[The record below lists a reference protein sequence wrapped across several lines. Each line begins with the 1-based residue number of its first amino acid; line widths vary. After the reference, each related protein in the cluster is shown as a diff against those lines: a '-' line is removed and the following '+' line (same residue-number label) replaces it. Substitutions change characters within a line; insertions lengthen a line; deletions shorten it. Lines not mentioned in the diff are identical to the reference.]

1 MNRFCLDLSLSITK
15 VPPPSFWRFFLFLLE
30 IAYLIKVSCIDN
42 KKKFLNLGF
51 FERMRSR
58 GWTVSFEKFYF
69 KDSGDNFFSSKTWQF
84 GQQKQNIT
92 KFTLL
97 NNICNSTI
105 CSRDPL
111 SNLSESLL
119 NREWLL
125 YRICNFS
132 QILSNIRIS
141 RSNLFRSWIDEN
153 GFTGIL
159 RHRPSSW
166 VLEIPLSWWKHLWQE
181 FKKIK

>member
-1 MNRFCLDLSLSITK
+1 MNRFCLDLSFSITK
-15 VPPPSFWRFFLFLLE
+15 VPPPSFWRFFPFLLE

-92 KFTLL
+92 KLTLL

-125 YRICNFS
+125 YSICNFS
-132 QILSNIRIS
+132 QILSNIR
-141 RSNLFRSWIDEN
+141 NLTIEFIQKLNRWKWIYWHPSSSALFMRSWN
-153 GFTGIL
+153 TSVMMKASLTGI
-159 RHRPSSW
+159 
-166 VLEIPLSWWKHLWQE
+166 
-181 FKKIK
+181 